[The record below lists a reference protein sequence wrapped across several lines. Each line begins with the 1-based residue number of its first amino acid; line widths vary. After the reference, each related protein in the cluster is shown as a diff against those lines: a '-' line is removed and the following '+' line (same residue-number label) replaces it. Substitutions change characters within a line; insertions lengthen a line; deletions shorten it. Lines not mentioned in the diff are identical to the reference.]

1 MAQSKPLISVVL
13 PVWNG
18 ERYLVESIDSIL
30 SQTLSDLE
38 LIVVDDGST
47 DRSLEIIR
55 SYKDPRVRVFV
66 RERQGL
72 APTLDFGI
80 QRARARWIARQDAD
94 DASHPQRLELQM
106 QTLEENPEA
115 ILCYCDVELV
125 GESVYFPSIERFP
138 HTMGLLAMQLCYQC
152 PIAHSSVIFD
162 RGAYREVGGY
172 SVSEQ
177 YAEDFGLWG
186 RLIRYGDFVSLPK
199 KLVKFRLHGESITTR
214 ARGDHNEMARGIA
227 IRHCAEFF
235 RLDVVH
241 SIRAYRTLMREAGSH
256 RYIDWLW
263 LLFLCVPRLKWKGAE
278 LHSWLAGQS
287 VRRLVGR

>member
-1 MAQSKPLISVVL
+1 M
-13 PVWNG
+13 
-18 ERYLVESIDSIL
+18 
-30 SQTLSDLE
+30 
-38 LIVVDDGST
+38 
-47 DRSLEIIR
+47 
-55 SYKDPRVRVFV
+55 RVFV
-66 RERQGL
+66 RQHQGL

-94 DASHPQRLELQM
+94 DASHPRRLELQM

-186 RLIRYGDFVSLPK
+186 RLIRYGDFVSLPREAGQ
-199 KLVKFRLHGESITTR
+199 VPVARRIDHHCGRGEITTR
-214 ARGDHNEMARGIA
+214 WPVASLSATAPSSSVSMSCAPSVLIA
-227 IRHCAEFF
+227 
-235 RLDVVH
+235 
-241 SIRAYRTLMREAGSH
+241 
-256 RYIDWLW
+256 
-263 LLFLCVPRLKWKGAE
+263 P
-278 LHSWLAGQS
+278 
-287 VRRLVGR
+287 

>member
-1 MAQSKPLISVVL
+1 
-13 PVWNG
+13 
-18 ERYLVESIDSIL
+18 
-30 SQTLSDLE
+30 
-38 LIVVDDGST
+38 
-47 DRSLEIIR
+47 
-55 SYKDPRVRVFV
+55 VRDH
-66 RERQGL
+66 QGL

-94 DASHPQRLELQM
+94 DVSHPQRLALQM

-115 ILCYCDVELV
+115 ILCYCDVDLV
-125 GESVYFPSIERFP
+125 GESAYFPSIERFP
-138 HTMGLLAMQLCYQC
+138 HTMGLLAVQLCYQC

-172 SVSEQ
+172 SVAEQ

-186 RLIRYGDFVSLPK
+186 RLVRYGDFVSLPK
-199 KLVKFRLHGESITTR
+199 KLVKFRLHGESITMR

-227 IRHCAEFF
+227 IRHCGEFF
-235 RLDVVH
+235 RIEVVR

-263 LLFLCVPRLKWKGAE
+263 LLFLCVPRLKWKSTE
-278 LHSWLAGQS
+278 LYSWLAGQS